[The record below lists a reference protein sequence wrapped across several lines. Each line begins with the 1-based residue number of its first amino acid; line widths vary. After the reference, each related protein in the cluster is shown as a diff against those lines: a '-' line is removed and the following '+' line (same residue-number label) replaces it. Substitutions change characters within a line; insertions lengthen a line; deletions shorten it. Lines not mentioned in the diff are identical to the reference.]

1 MSNARTNYATISA
14 VDYRGEHVL
23 SSYNLSITPLTFFAN
38 IPTQTGDDSL
48 TLNNTEVTFD
58 YGDGSIEEATSIYTV
73 DGNNILSSSHTFD
86 FPGVY
91 TVRMVLRDCNNNA
104 ILASDSK
111 DIQIEDYITNTFT
124 VTCLDLDPDY
134 HLTLSAGEYS
144 TPLTINSQS
153 PFYQDFQSIY
163 FSVSNTN
170 CPNYFNLND
179 SKFKQLQN
187 YFSFYKRDFIHNL
200 TAFEYVEVKNIALSS
215 QNLYV
220 KLSGDVLVTSTTS
233 STSSVVA
240 GTSGTQVVYFKTEQQ
255 DTVPAGGTEPVYLNF
270 YKDRK
275 NIYSRG
281 KNGYSNNDYLNNF
294 TVSMSSHVGNASL
307 QSPDHISITSNGLDN
322 EGEEINSFQLSPVQ
336 YKNTYIPFI
345 LKPKNFNQFTMKS
358 LTSDTPEFVLIN
370 NGSSLLPLGAGAINP
385 GSIVDSKF
393 YTIDSLGDTLSS
405 IGTDFWYRGYL
416 YFDDS
421 FFAMT
426 SAVVMNVTL
435 SSNCVYTDSRSSDIY
450 SLSGG
455 SSFRLYP
462 KDYYSLYKI
471 NEDFDFEQMIKDLR
485 FQEFLLDDNVFFTDF
500 IGSIFG
506 GVSSKEH
513 SLGKTIYES
522 IINFVQNTSDVDVC
536 EIDALDGMSKLV
548 SNQNLIYE
556 SNQPPA
562 IKRLINLFSVQYNKF
577 RGYENQFSQNFD
589 SRNRTT
595 KETYGTNLG
604 DEINF
609 LTYIISAGTDIVAYE
624 KFSGTYTQLNT
635 YQPLSLSGALSAVQN
650 EIPGTFPFGVNG
662 FGDNGAITYR
672 LSTYNELWGWP
683 LVLRNSLVTSQT
695 ALDGTDIPYGPDPP
709 GLKGIP
715 QFTNLSALSAE
726 ATHFYDFYEYTPGG
740 NNTVLNNTVDWS
752 NPQTGVID
760 TPYPTG
766 AAGEPTHSLGS
777 IPLDYNTG
785 LSGLEGDNNI
795 FDIMIRDTL
804 FDSLSLFQPLTAQS

>member
-23 SSYNLSITPLTFFAN
+23 SSYNLPITPLTFFGN
-38 IPTQTGDDSL
+38 IPTQTGDESL

-58 YGDGSIEEATSIYTV
+58 YGDGTIEEATSIYTV
-73 DGNNILSSSHTFD
+73 DGNNILSSSHNFD
-86 FPGVY
+86 YPGVY
-91 TVRMVLRDCNNNA
+91 TVRMILRDCNNNA

-111 DIQIEDYITNTFT
+111 EIQIEDYITNTFT

-134 HLTLSAGEYS
+134 YLTLSAGEYS

-200 TAFEYVEVKNIALSS
+200 TAFEYVELKNISLSS
-215 QNLYV
+215 ENLYV
-220 KLSGDVLVTSTTS
+220 KLSGDVLVSSTTNS
-233 STSSVVA
+233 PSSVLA

-255 DTVPAGGTEPVYLNF
+255 DISEAGGTEPVYLNF

-281 KNGYSNNDYLNNF
+281 KKGYSNNDYLNNL

-322 EGEEINSFQLSPVQ
+322 EGEEVNSFELSPVQ

-358 LTSDTPEFVLIN
+358 LSAGDPEIVLIN
-370 NGSSLLPLGAGAINP
+370 NGSFLLPVGEAAGSP
-385 GSIVDSKF
+385 GD
-393 YTIDSLGDTLSS
+393 IDTTYYRISTLNDTLSS
-405 IGTDFWYRGYL
+405 IGTNFWYRGYL

-421 FFAMT
+421 FFAST
-426 SAVVMNVTL
+426 SAAVMNVTL
-435 SSNCVYTDSRSSDIY
+435 SARNFYQDTRSSTEYD
-450 SLSGG
+450 LSGG
-455 SSFRLYP
+455 ASFQLYP

-485 FQEFLLDDNVFFTDF
+485 FQEFLLDDEVFFTDF

-506 GVSSKEH
+506 GISSNES
-513 SLGKTIYES
+513 SLGKTLYES

-536 EIDALDGMSKLV
+536 EIDALDGMSRLV
-548 SNQNLIYE
+548 ANENLIYD
-556 SNQPPA
+556 SNHPPA

-577 RGYENQFSQNFD
+577 RGYQNQFSNNFD
-589 SRNRTT
+589 SRNRTS
-595 KETYGTNLG
+595 KEVYGTNLG
-604 DEINF
+604 DEIDF
-609 LTYIISAGTDIVAYE
+609 LTYVISAGNDIVAYE
-624 KFSGTYTQLNT
+624 KFSGDYSRLNT
-635 YQPLSLSGALSAVQN
+635 YQPLSLSGTLSAVQN
-650 EIPGTFPFGVNG
+650 HIPGTFPFGVNG
-662 FGDNGAITYR
+662 FGDTGAITYS

-695 ALDGTDIPYGPDPP
+695 ALDGTNIHYAP
-709 GLKGIP
+709 GLSGIP

-740 NNTVLNNTVDWS
+740 DNTILNNTIDWS
-752 NPQTGVID
+752 NPQTGVIN
-760 TPYPTG
+760 TRYSSG

-777 IPLDYNTG
+777 IPLNFDTG
-785 LSGLEGDNNI
+785 LSGLEGDNKI

-804 FDSLSLFQPLTAQS
+804 FSSLSLFEG